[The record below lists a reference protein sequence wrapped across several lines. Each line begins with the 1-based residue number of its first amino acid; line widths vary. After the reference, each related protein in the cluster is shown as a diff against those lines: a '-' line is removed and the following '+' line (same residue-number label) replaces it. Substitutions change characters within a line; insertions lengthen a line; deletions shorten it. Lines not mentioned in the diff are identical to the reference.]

1 MGKKAEV
8 SKFIDRLGE
17 VSRELPDERAGH
29 HNQQYEMVDAVRGAF
44 AVFFTQSASFLAH
57 QRDMGRRQGR
67 NNAVSIFR
75 MEQIPSDN
83 HIRNMLDG
91 VPAGHFAA
99 SYEWLWSGLERAG
112 KVATYEVLGGHLL
125 VGIDGI
131 QYFSSRKISCEQCSQ
146 SQVEETTHYSHRALT
161 ALVVHPEQEQ
171 VLPLMPEFIMPQDG
185 VEKQDSEIAAA
196 KRWIAREKLW
206 LQEHRAILLG
216 DDLFSH
222 QPFCQLV
229 EEAGLSFILVCK
241 PSSHELLY
249 QWIEGMER
257 GGKLT
262 EVRQRQWNGRH
273 GEVWRYRYAS
283 DVPLRAGDDGMRVN
297 WCELTVIHETE
308 GTILYRNSFV
318 TNLAVDE
325 TRVKAITHAGRA
337 RWKHENEGHNVLT
350 TRGYHIKHNFGHGR
364 EHLAMVLFTLNLLAF
379 FLHTYLLLVD
389 TRYKKVREE
398 LVARRTFFHDIRALM
413 RYQVFESWEALLYFM
428 AVGLEVEPPP
438 D

>member
-325 TRVKAITHAGRA
+325 TRVKAITHAGAPAGNMRMRA
-337 RWKHENEGHNVLT
+337 TTYSPHVAITSSTTSATAESIWRWCSSRSTCWPSSCTPISCWSIRVTRRYGKSSSPGAPSST
-350 TRGYHIKHNFGHGR
+350 TS
-364 EHLAMVLFTLNLLAF
+364 V
-379 FLHTYLLLVD
+379 
-389 TRYKKVREE
+389 
-398 LVARRTFFHDIRALM
+398 
-413 RYQVFESWEALLYFM
+413 
-428 AVGLEVEPPP
+428 P
-438 D
+438 

>member
-1 MGKKAEV
+1 MGKKARV
-8 SKFIDRLGE
+8 SKFIDKLGE
-17 VSRELPDERAGH
+17 ISRELPDARAGH
-29 HNQQYEMVDAVRGAF
+29 HNQQYEMADAVRGAF

-57 QRDMGRRQGR
+57 QRDMGRRHGR
-67 NNAVSIFR
+67 NNAVSIFQ
-75 MEQIPSDN
+75 MQQIPSDN
-83 HIRNMLDG
+83 HIRNLLDA
-91 VPAGHFAA
+91 VPADCLAA
-99 SYEWLWSGLERAG
+99 AYEWLWSGLKKAEKLKG
-112 KVATYEVLGGHLL
+112 YQVLGGQLL

-131 QYFSSRKISCEQCSQ
+131 RYFCSTKISCEQCSR

-161 ALVVHPEQEQ
+161 ALVVHPEQQQ

-185 VEKQDSEIAAA
+185 AEKQDSENAAV
-196 KRWIAREKLW
+196 KRWLAREEGW
-206 LQEHRAILLG
+206 LQEQRAILLG

-229 EEAGLSFILVCK
+229 ADAGLHFILVCK
-241 PSSHELLY
+241 PASHQLLY
-249 QWIEGMER
+249 EWIEGMER
-257 GGKLT
+257 GGKLA
-262 EVRQRQWNGRH
+262 EVQQRQWNGRH
-273 GEVWRYRYAS
+273 GEIWRYRYAS

-297 WCELTVIHETE
+297 WCELTIIHETE

-325 TRVKAITHAGRA
+325 KRVKAITRAGRA

-364 EHLAMVLFTLNLLAF
+364 THLAMVLFTLNLLAF

-389 TRYKKVREE
+389 TRYKKVRQE

-413 RYQVFESWEALLYFM
+413 RYQLFESWEALLSFM
-428 AVGLEVEPPP
+428 AVGLELEPPP